1 MRTLLLLC
9 VLLVF
14 SDQVAPIKQIINPE
28 ECGYAPASP
37 RIVNG
42 TLAKEDYFPWMVSMK
57 LRFGKDLYSCAGA
70 ILTSYTVIT
79 AAHCTF
85 AENRSAE
92 WIMVFYGSIKK
103 HSGISVP
110 VTRMLRHPFFVKES
124 FQNDVCLLT
133 VQKPMRFN
141 EMVKP
146 ICLPLNPVDLYQ
158 KNVRIAGWGRLN
170 VSLPTTKLYYT
181 SITVLPSHLCMR
193 KYAGNDFN
201 KKLMFC
207 AYGGYT
213 DACSGDSGAPVLS
226 QAEDGRFFIVGIIS
240 YGVGCAV
247 DGRPAVYARVSTY
260 APWILRNIGKAQK
273 YTRLSL
279 E

>member
-1 MRTLLLLC
+1 
-9 VLLVF
+9 
-14 SDQVAPIKQIINPE
+14 
-28 ECGYAPASP
+28 
-37 RIVNG
+37 
-42 TLAKEDYFPWMVSMK
+42 
-57 LRFGKDLYSCAGA
+57 
-70 ILTSYTVIT
+70 
-79 AAHCTF
+79 
-85 AENRSAE
+85 
-92 WIMVFYGSIKK
+92 MVFYGSIKK

-170 VSLPTTKLYYT
+170 VSKKF
-181 SITVLPSHLCMR
+181 SFFIVSKFVTVPRFLFCIY
-193 KYAGNDFN
+193 KIYAGNDFN

>member
-1 MRTLLLLC
+1 
-9 VLLVF
+9 
-14 SDQVAPIKQIINPE
+14 
-28 ECGYAPASP
+28 
-37 RIVNG
+37 
-42 TLAKEDYFPWMVSMK
+42 
-57 LRFGKDLYSCAGA
+57 
-70 ILTSYTVIT
+70 
-79 AAHCTF
+79 
-85 AENRSAE
+85 
-92 WIMVFYGSIKK
+92 MVFYGSIKK

-110 VTRMLRHPFFVKES
+110 VTRMLRHPFFFKQS

-133 VQKPMRFN
+133 VQRPMRFN

-170 VSLPTTKLYYT
+170 VSKKFSSFDSIKIRYRTKLF
-181 SITVLPSHLCMR
+181 SCLHQI
-193 KYAGNDFN
+193 YAGNDFN
-201 KKLMFC
+201 KKFMFC
-207 AYGGYT
+207 AYGGHT

-260 APWILRNIGKAQK
+260 TPWILRNIGKAQK

>member
-1 MRTLLLLC
+1 
-9 VLLVF
+9 
-14 SDQVAPIKQIINPE
+14 
-28 ECGYAPASP
+28 
-37 RIVNG
+37 
-42 TLAKEDYFPWMVSMK
+42 
-57 LRFGKDLYSCAGA
+57 
-70 ILTSYTVIT
+70 
-79 AAHCTF
+79 
-85 AENRSAE
+85 
-92 WIMVFYGSIKK
+92 MVFYGSIKK

-170 VSLPTTKLYYT
+170 VSKEFSSFYSIKIRKLF
-181 SITVLPSHLCMR
+181 SLLPSHLCMR

-207 AYGGYT
+207 AYGG
-213 DACSGDSGAPVLS
+213 
-226 QAEDGRFFIVGIIS
+226 
-240 YGVGCAV
+240 
-247 DGRPAVYARVSTY
+247 
-260 APWILRNIGKAQK
+260 
-273 YTRLSL
+273 
-279 E
+279 